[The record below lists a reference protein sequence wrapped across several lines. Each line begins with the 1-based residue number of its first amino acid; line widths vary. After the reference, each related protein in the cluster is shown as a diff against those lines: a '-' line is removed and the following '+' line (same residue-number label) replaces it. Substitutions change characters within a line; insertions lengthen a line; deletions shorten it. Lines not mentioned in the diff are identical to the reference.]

1 MLILGHRGASKAH
14 PENTLIAF
22 QAAYE
27 ANADGLEWDV
37 HATSD
42 GIPVLTHDRSLA
54 RRTGDVRE
62 VDMVTL
68 DELKALDAGGGQQ
81 IPTLAEALALC
92 DGRGYLDIEVKQ
104 SGIEQRVLDDL
115 ADYKGAWGISSF
127 DWSSLVAFRELSDT
141 AELWLL
147 SIQVNRSLLETAERI
162 HSKGVALYFQAI
174 DAQTVAVLHGAG
186 LQIFAWTVNDE
197 AEAKRLADLGIE
209 GLITD
214 VPETIKPLFS

>member
-1 MLILGHRGASKAH
+1 MILGHRGASKAH

-104 SGIEQRVLDDL
+104 SGIEQQVLDDL
-115 ADYKGAWGISSF
+115 EGYKGSWGISSF

-147 SIQVNRSLLETAERI
+147 SIQVNRILLETAERI
-162 HSKGVALYFQAI
+162 QAKGIALYFPAI
-174 DAQTVAVLHGAG
+174 DAQTVTALHAVG

-197 AEAKRLADLGIE
+197 AEAKRLDDLGID

-214 VPETIKPLFS
+214 VPETIKPLFT